1 MKFRILYCVQP
12 IIYLSTKGSSPAES
26 SEIKKGPGAREVELM
41 TSMFQVSDTRI
52 MWRMGHVVWDS
63 IG

>member
-41 TSMFQVSDTRI
+41 TSMFQVRD
-52 MWRMGHVVWDS
+52 